1 MMTPELVDL
10 IRPGLSPA
18 AACLLAAAS
27 CPSLDVLLVAA
38 STRQHWDEA
47 AAAVTTPLD
56 GRELRE
62 VLDALTAT

>member
-1 MMTPELVDL
+1 MVT
-10 IRPGLSPA
+10 PA

-47 AAAVTTPLD
+47 AAALTAPLD
-56 GRELRE
+56 GQGLRE